1 MVPAFHYVRPT
12 PFDAFGIIGTVGD
25 SASSAF
31 TRLPLG
37 TATFLFTDIEGSTAL
52 LSRLGTEK
60 YADVLAE
67 HHRVIRESLA
77 AHAGV
82 EVDTQGDA
90 FFAVFASPSRC
101 AAAAISIQRLLASA
115 AWPGGEQVRVRMGLH
130 HGEAAE
136 TANGPVGYDVHRAAR
151 IAAVAHGGQIL
162 VSETAAALLRDSLPA
177 SAALLDLGPQQ
188 LKDMGRPEHIFQL
201 VAEGLTRQ
209 FPPLRSLNN
218 PALANNLP
226 EQASRFI
233 GRRRELAQVRSL
245 LESSRVLTLT
255 GPGGSGKTRLAL
267 QSAADLLD
275 GSGDGVWLVEL
286 AGVAD
291 QEGVAPAIAETLHVS
306 VQQRRPLIESLVD
319 ALVPL
324 RMLIVLDNC
333 EHLVDACAN
342 AVDTLVRRC
351 PGVQLLCTSREP
363 LGVAGEAIYR
373 VPPLSL
379 PDDSDQELSGSD
391 AIALFLD
398 RAVAQGVAEVLDD
411 DALPLLAS
419 VCRRLDGMPLAI
431 ELAAARLRTLS
442 LSDIFDRLD
451 QRFRLLTGGSRGAL
465 PRQQT
470 LRATVDW
477 SYSLLNRGE
486 QTVLRRLSVF
496 VDGFDLPGA
505 EGVVGFGGIDA
516 FDVAELVASLID
528 KSLVIA
534 EPSGASYRYRLLET
548 IRQFAAERMVE
559 AGDGEATAAATG
571 HCDYYLSLA
580 ERAAPHTYL
589 PEQGEW
595 FKRLRSDDG
604 NLLRAIQHA
613 IEMPDGTERVFR
625 FAVALRY
632 YWFATGALRE
642 VRLLVDHCDV
652 LAARPETNDLQTL
665 FAGALVSMSLCAR
678 SWDFATAMSLGNRS
692 MEIAR
697 RGGDPGTLVDALWNV
712 AATALWAGD
721 YSTARRLGVEA
732 VERAR
737 LLGEDLRL
745 AFALNSY
752 LLAYTGSH
760 GNERDGV
767 VEEAISCARR
777 AGNLFLLKMLIN
789 NSGNDALLAGD
800 INLARSRLEE
810 AERLQ
815 REIGVDD
822 PAGAV
827 SLNLATVAR
836 LEGDLAAAAE
846 RCETA
851 LRTAHRRG
859 NRHLTALA
867 LLGLACVKGDQE
879 DWPAAARLHGAS
891 AAEVDAIGESLQSP
905 EADYL
910 RDSTT
915 AGIRRLGDEEWQL
928 LFREGHTL
936 SFPEVLAL
944 VKGSH

>member
-1 MVPAFHYVRPT
+1 M
-12 PFDAFGIIGTVGD
+12 GD
-25 SASSAF
+25 SASTAF

-60 YADVLAE
+60 YADVLDK
-67 HHRVIRESLA
+67 HHRVIRKSLTV
-77 AHAGV
+77 HAGV

-101 AAAAISIQRLLASA
+101 AAAAISIQQSLAST
-115 AWPGGEQVRVRMGLH
+115 AWPGGEQVRVRIGLH

-162 VSETAAALLRDSLPA
+162 VSETAAALLRDSLAA
-177 SAALLDLGPQQ
+177 SAELLDLGPQR

-209 FPPLRSLNN
+209 FPPLRTLNN

-233 GRRRELAQVRSL
+233 GRERELAQVRSL

-267 QSAADLLD
+267 QLAADLLD

-286 AGVAD
+286 AGIAD
-291 QEGVAPAIAETLHVS
+291 EAGVVPAIAETLHVS
-306 VQQRRPLIESLVD
+306 VQQSRPLIESLVD
-319 ALVPL
+319 ALAPL

-333 EHLVDACAN
+333 EHLVEACAN

-363 LGVAGEAIYR
+363 LGVTGEAIYR
-373 VPPLSL
+373 VPSLSL
-379 PDDSDQELSGSD
+379 PDDDDQELAGSD
-391 AIALFLD
+391 AVALFLD
-398 RAVAQGVAEVLDD
+398 RAIAQGVAEVLDD

-477 SYSLLNRGE
+477 SYSLLDRAE

-496 VDGFDLPGA
+496 VDGFDLTAA
-505 EGVVGFGGIDA
+505 EGVVGFDDIGA
-516 FDVAELVASLID
+516 LDVAELVASLVD

-534 EPSGASYRYRLLET
+534 EPSGPSYRYRLLET

-559 AGDGEATAAATG
+559 AGDGEATAAATA

-580 ERAAPHTYL
+580 EQASPHTYL

-595 FKRLRSDDG
+595 FRRLRSDDG

-632 YWFATGALRE
+632 YWFATKALRE
-642 VRLLVDHCDV
+642 VRLLVDCSDE

-678 SWDFATAMSLGNRS
+678 SWDLRAAVSLGNRS
-692 MEIAR
+692 VGIAR
-697 RGGDPGTLVDALWNV
+697 RSGDPGTLVDALCF
-712 AATALWAGD
+712 AAPAASWVGD
-721 YSTARRLGVEA
+721 PSAARRLGGEA

-752 LLAYTGSH
+752 LIVHSGSH
-760 GNERDGV
+760 GSERDAM

-777 AGNLFLLKMLIN
+777 AGNLYLLHILMN

-800 INLARSRLEE
+800 IELARTRVEE

-815 REIGVDD
+815 TEIGVGA
-822 PAGAV
+822 PAV
-827 SLNLATVAR
+827 SMNLATVAR
-836 LEGDLAAAAE
+836 LAGDLAGAAE
-846 RCETA
+846 RFEA
-851 LRTAHRRG
+851 VLRTGHRSGDR
-859 NRHLTALA
+859 NMTAFA

-879 DWPAAARLHGAS
+879 DWPAAARLHGAA
-891 AAEVDAIGESLQSP
+891 AAEFEAIGESVLRP
-905 EADYL
+905 ESDYL
-910 RDSTT
+910 RESTA
-915 AGIRRLGDEEWQL
+915 AGIGCLGKGEWQL

-936 SFPEVLAL
+936 SFPEVLSL
-944 VKGSH
+944 VNGTR